1 MKAEGGT
8 EHKQGLFNY
17 KFPVSDLGGADL
29 NDLVAQ
35 VWARDV
41 ANNYG
46 HVIQGVRC
54 NIVYINN
61 TKKT

>member
-1 MKAEGGT
+1 MKAEGDT

-35 VWARDV
+35 VWLL
-41 ANNYG
+41 G
-46 HVIQGVRC
+46 TWQI
-54 NIVYINN
+54 
-61 TKKT
+61 KMS